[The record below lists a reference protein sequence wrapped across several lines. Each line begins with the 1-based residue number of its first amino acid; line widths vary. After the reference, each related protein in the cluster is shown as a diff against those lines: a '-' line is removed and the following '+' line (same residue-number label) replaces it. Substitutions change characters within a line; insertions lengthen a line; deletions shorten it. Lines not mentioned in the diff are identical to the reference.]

1 MCALHHMPYPSQAS
15 ESLFKNVRTSFVE
28 KSCRKASLYVHI
40 TTYIY
45 KRHHFMN
52 KVCGKCCHFFVCLFV
67 CVSVSFSWGRP
78 PAMFYPEIPQ
88 GETMTWPHEDDS
100 SWCWKHGL
108 NTARSP
114 GCCLTI
120 GPSCHWVPP
129 HHCNSLDPP
138 PCCRVN
144 HSCLNYSHSR
154 GFRSHGE
161 RVWKDHMKRKY
172 HSRLKNYK

>member
-1 MCALHHMPYPSQAS
+1 MCTPSHAISLSSIWEFIQKCEDIFCWKVLQ
-15 ESLFKNVRTSFVE
+15 ESILICTHYNIYIQT
-28 KSCRKASLYVHI
+28 ASLYEQSLW
-40 TTYIY
+40 
-45 KRHHFMN
+45 KMLP
-52 KVCGKCCHFFVCLFV
+52 FFVCLFV

-78 PAMFYPEIPQ
+78 PAMCYPEIPH

-108 NTARSP
+108 NMARSP

-120 GPSCHWVPP
+120 GPSCHWVPL
-129 HHCNSLDPP
+129 HRCNFLDPP
-138 PCCRVN
+138 PCCQGN

-161 RVWKDHMKRKY
+161 RVGKDHMKRKY
-172 HSRLKNYK
+172 HSRLKN